1 MKKIIL
7 LAIIILG
14 CLTTSRGQRTRITF
28 EGLKREFIVYTP
40 KNYSSNNKKFPV
52 VFNFHGGG
60 MSHLE
65 QMFYTEMNTCA
76 NKNQF
81 IVVYPLGINK
91 DWNVG
96 FEMSYKNGTNDIGF
110 TKAIITHLKE
120 KFKVDEKAF
129 YATGLSRGG
138 FFTHRIAAE
147 MGANFAAIANVG
159 APIPDS
165 VKHYNKSTVKIAV
178 LQIHGVADE
187 VVNYEGKENAYAS
200 AINSFQYW
208 KTQNGITTNL
218 KEKTLQYGA
227 KNTNVIVV
235 EASGNGVAVKLLS
248 IQNGG
253 HTWPGA
259 NPFNI
264 GYPLGYTHQKLDV
277 NEVMWDFFK
286 EHRKK

>member
-1 MKKIIL
+1 MKKTIL
-7 LAIIILG
+7 LALIIFG
-14 CLTTSRGQRTRITF
+14 CLTTSRGQRTRINF

-40 KNYSSNNKKFPV
+40 KNYNSSDRKFPV
-52 VFNFHGGG
+52 IFNFHGGG

-76 NKNQF
+76 DKNQF
-81 IVVYPLGINK
+81 IAVYPLGINK

-110 TKAIITHLKE
+110 TMAIITHLKE

-147 MGANFAAIANVG
+147 MGANFAAIASIG

-165 VKHYNKSTVKIAV
+165 VKYYNKSTVKIGV
-178 LQIHGVADE
+178 LQIHGMADE

-227 KNTNVIVV
+227 KNTNISVV
-235 EASGNGVAVKLLS
+235 EARGSGVTVKLLS
-248 IQNGG
+248 IKNGG

-259 NPFNI
+259 DPFNI

-277 NEVMWDFFK
+277 NEVMWSFFK